1 MKHRKQEAVKNFE
14 MITLELDFKNAGFP
28 YFTDPSR
35 VCSSQNIYIGQL
47 FYMQKYFTSVL
58 IWDGRTNV
66 MVTSLAIFY
75 SAVLAKILSGPK
87 LHCNVYRFI
96 TYIKIS
102 PKGTFTITTVFLF
115 FLSVF
120 SSKKLWNGTFFN
132 SPINETN

>member
-1 MKHRKQEAVKNFE
+1 MQEAVKNFE
-14 MITLELDFKNAGFP
+14 MIALELDFKNAGFP

-47 FYMQKYFTSVL
+47 FYLQKYFTNVL
-58 IWDGRTNV
+58 IWDGRTN
-66 MVTSLAIFY
+66 VTSLAIFY

-102 PKGTFTITTVFLF
+102 PKGTFTVTS
-115 FLSVF
+115 LSILPF
-120 SSKKLWNGTFFN
+120 SF
-132 SPINETN
+132 